1 MEEQDMPLRT
11 IQDLEAIEHV
21 PGASRLTVHSTYE
34 LIRDAAINDPERM
47 AIALLAGRKRSDR
60 PVRLSYGSLLNNL
73 HQTANL
79 LADLGVE
86 SGDVIALLLPNLLET
101 HLLLWGGQAAGIVC
115 PLNPWLPVEQI
126 IALLRAARAKVLVA
140 PGSDL
145 SQALWQ
151 KAEAV
156 RRQVKSLTHML
167 QVRGPGKEGDAVYAF
182 NALLSDYPSDRL
194 SSGREIAPDD
204 IAVSLPSSNLT
215 RTPVLMP
222 LTHGNLLSVARAI
235 SLVTML
241 APEEVLLGGLSRFMA
256 HPLAEDPLMWPC

>member
-34 LIRDAAINDPERM
+34 LIRDAAINDPERT
-47 AIALLAGRKRSDR
+47 AIEVLTEGDQSDR
-60 PVRLSYGSLLNNL
+60 PGRLSYGSLLNNL

-79 LADLGVE
+79 LADLSVE

-140 PGSDL
+140 PGSEV

-156 RRQVKSLTHML
+156 RREVKSLTHL

-204 IAVSLPSSNLT
+204 IAVSLPISNLT
-215 RTPVLMP
+215 RTPALML
-222 LTHGNLLSVARAI
+222 LTHEKLLSVARAI
-235 SLVTML
+235 SQVTML

-256 HPLAEDPLMWPC
+256 HP